1 MAKKFPFYKQLDL
14 KDCGPTC
21 LRIIAKFYGK
31 VYSIDFLREKAHI
44 TQQGSSYGGIAEAAE
59 IIGMHSLGANL
70 TFESLRNEA
79 PLPCIAHWRQRHFVV
94 VYKIVEDQVYIS
106 DPAHGLIKYTKDEFL
121 DGWIPNKQK
130 LSHSE
135 GSVLLIE
142 PTPEFYK
149 NEDDTTSKKLG
160 FKFLYPYFKRYK
172 KVLIQIFLGLFLVTL
187 LQLAM
192 PFLTQAVVDYGINY
206 QNLNFVYLILIA
218 QLVFFISTTSVEIIR
233 DWLMLHMTGRINI
246 RLLSDFLMKL
256 MKLPILFFDR
266 KNIGDLLQRIQ
277 DHTRIQNFLSSSTL
291 GALFSFVNI
300 VVFSLVLA
308 YYNMIIFTVF
318 SLGTLLYLGWTILF
332 LKKRKELDYKRFDLA
347 SGNQS
352 SVVQL
357 LNGMQEIKLNGSE
370 RRRRWEWETI
380 QARLYKV
387 SIKSL
392 ALQQTQ
398 NIGGSSINQLK
409 NIIITFL
416 AAKSVIDGGLT
427 LGAMLS
433 VQYIL
438 GQLNVPVNSLISF
451 IQSAQDTQISLA
463 RISDVHLQEDEEN
476 KIEDNVKQLPNNKS
490 IYLNDLSFR
499 YGSKHSPL
507 VIKNIN
513 LEIPE
518 SKVTAIVGASGS
530 GKTTLLK
537 HLLRIIDP
545 TNGDIKVGNTALS
558 DFSVSFWR
566 SKCGSVMQE
575 GYVFSDTI
583 VRNITESDSKGLVD
597 KERLLQAV
605 KIANIEL
612 FIESLPMG
620 YNTKIGAS
628 GMGISG
634 GQKQRIL
641 IARAIYK
648 NPDYLFF
655 DEATSAL
662 DSTNESEIMKKLN
675 SFFKKR
681 TVVVVAHR
689 LSTVKKADNIIV
701 LERGEIIERGNH
713 RELVNKRGVYYR
725 LVKDQ
730 LELGN

>member
-1 MAKKFPFYKQLDL
+1 MVKKFPFYKQLDM

-21 LRIIAKFYGK
+21 LQIITKFYGK
-31 VYSIDFLREKAHI
+31 IYSIDFLRDKSFI
-44 TQQGSSYGGIAEAAE
+44 TQQGSSLGGIAEAAE
-59 IIGMHSLGANL
+59 IIGMHSLGANI
-70 TFESLRNEA
+70 TFDSLSKEA
-79 PLPCIAHWRQRHFVV
+79 PLPCIVHWRQRHFIV
-94 VYKIVEDQVYIS
+94 VYKIEKGKVYVS
-106 DPAHGLIKYTKDEFL
+106 DPAHGLITYKTEEFL

-130 LSHSE
+130 HAEAE
-135 GSVLLIE
+135 GTVLLLE
-142 PTPEFYK
+142 PTPEFYSA
-149 NEDDTTSKKLG
+149 EDKSNQKTLNFG
-160 FKFLYPYFKRYK
+160 FLWPYFKKYK
-172 KVLIQIFLGLFLVTL
+172 KSLIQIFLGLFLVTL
-187 LQLAM
+187 LQLVM
-192 PFLTQAVVDYGINY
+192 PFLTQSVVDYGINY
-206 QNLNFVYLILIA
+206 QNLNFIYLILIA
-218 QLVFFISTTSVEIIR
+218 QLVFFLSSTSVQIIR
-233 DWLMLHMTGRINI
+233 DWLMLHMTSRINI

-256 MKLPILFFDR
+256 MKLSVSYFDR

-277 DHTRIQNFLSSSTL
+277 DHTRIQNFLSSATL

-300 VVFSLVLA
+300 LVFSLVLL
-308 YYNMIIFTVF
+308 YYNVFIFSIFSGGTII
-318 SLGTLLYLGWTILF
+318 YLIWTFIF

-398 NIGGSSINQLK
+398 TIGSSFINQLK

-416 AAKSVIDGGLT
+416 AAKGVIEGELT
-427 LGAMLS
+427 LGSMLS
-433 VQYIL
+433 IQYIL
-438 GQLNVPVNSLISF
+438 GQLNVPVNNLLTF

-463 RISDVHLQEDEEN
+463 RISDVHLQDDEEN
-476 KIEDNVKQLPNNKS
+476 KLEQNIKILPKDKS
-490 IYLNDLSFR
+490 IYITDLSYR

-507 VIKNIN
+507 VIRNIN
-513 LEIPE
+513 LAIPE
-518 SKVTAIVGASGS
+518 GKVTAIVGASGS

-537 HLLRIIDP
+537 HLLKIVIP
-545 TNGDIKVGNTALS
+545 TSGHLKIGNSPLNN
-558 DFSVSFWR
+558 FSVSFWR
-566 SKCGSVMQE
+566 SRCGSVMQE
-575 GYVFSDTI
+575 GYIFSDTI
-583 VRNITESDSKGLVD
+583 VRNITESDSEGLID

-605 KIANIEL
+605 KIANIED

-620 YNTKIGAS
+620 YNTRIGSS

-662 DSTNESEIMKKLN
+662 DSTNESEIMSKLHA
-675 SFFKKR
+675 FFENR

-689 LSTVKKADNIIV
+689 LSTVKKADNIVV
-701 LERGEIIERGNH
+701 LEKGQIIEEGNH
-713 RELVNKRGVYYR
+713 KELVAKAGVYYR

-730 LELGN
+730 LELGG